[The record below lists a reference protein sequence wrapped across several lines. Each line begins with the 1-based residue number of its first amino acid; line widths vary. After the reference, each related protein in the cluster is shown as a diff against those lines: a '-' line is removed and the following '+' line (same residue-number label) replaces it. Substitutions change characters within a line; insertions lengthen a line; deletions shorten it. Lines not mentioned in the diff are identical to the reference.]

1 MADSSAPSASRDAN
15 PSIPLSMKVGGDRG
29 PRYARVEVGETTLC
43 PEGICGAGDSSSRA
57 ISSSLIMIV
66 GAIVSIVAGWPAQFG
81 GKGDPVEVTS
91 EFFSRGTALA
101 PPFVPLILF
110 AIFMAVARRTDRWGT
125 AAIVGTVLLSIV
137 FIVGSLGEAFAEST
151 PHVPRVVLIS
161 SGIIGSFV
169 SALVLVTGA
178 ATLREKGHTKSIVV
192 PKSANSR
199 SEVLR
204 DPFK

>member
-1 MADSSAPSASRDAN
+1 M
-15 PSIPLSMKVGGDRG
+15 V
-29 PRYARVEVGETTLC
+29 
-43 PEGICGAGDSSSRA
+43 
-57 ISSSLIMIV
+57 V

-81 GKGDPVEVTS
+81 GKGDPAEVTS

-110 AIFMAVARRTDRWGT
+110 AIFVALARRTDRWGT
-125 AAIVGTVLLSIV
+125 TAIVGTVLLSII

-169 SALVLVTGA
+169 WLSCL
-178 ATLREKGHTKSIVV
+178 SPV
-192 PKSANSR
+192 PRPSVRRVKRNHSWCLKSANSR
-199 SEVLR
+199 SEILR
-204 DPFK
+204 DPMKRALMTSSNIGSHL